1 MEDGMM
7 AAAYLQGRTLMRAK
21 DYACAATVLK
31 AAIAAAQKTA
41 THSEDNDEINL
52 KLLFA
57 QCLQCSGD
65 YASALSIVEDLAA
78 TQASV
83 TAAAAAGG
91 GGEQVPTLVGFEVY
105 RTLVELTLELAD
117 DTTTTPAPRA
127 APTQTQLDAAIAA
140 CRLVTNA
147 LEAAAALK
155 QEPALRLTFTVP
167 LIYEYRAKLH
177 AASCICNHAAK
188 SDTDAGVSAGAGAD
202 AGAGA
207 GVGAGAGAGVSK
219 AAISIPAGAGGS
231 KAACSCGQLL
241 LAKDAWQEANVES
254 PFRNS
259 STDVP

>member
-1 MEDGMM
+1 MEDGMV

-21 DYACAATVLK
+21 DYVCAAAVLK

-41 THSEDNDEINL
+41 TLNDNDEVNL

-65 YASALSIVEDLAA
+65 CASALSIVEGLAA

-83 TAAAAAGG
+83 AAAAAAGG

-140 CRLVTNA
+140 CRLVTKA

-177 AASCICNHAAK
+177 AA
-188 SDTDAGVSAGAGAD
+188 
-202 AGAGA
+202 
-207 GVGAGAGAGVSK
+207 
-219 AAISIPAGAGGS
+219 
-231 KAACSCGQLL
+231 
-241 LAKDAWQEANVES
+241 
-254 PFRNS
+254 
-259 STDVP
+259 